1 MFLQDYIGNTPL
13 VTLQRLGRETGNR
26 ISVKLEGNNP
36 AGSVKD
42 RPAFSMIDR
51 AEARGEIHPGDVL
64 VEATSGNTGIALAMV
79 AAMRGYRMILIMPD
93 NMSHERLTTMRA
105 YGAEI
110 ILVTQ
115 ELSDI
120 ASFAKNKISGGPVL
134 DDNGFL
140 VGIISEADCMKQ
152 ISESRYFN
160 QPILDKSVERFM
172 TKNVETIPHDMTIF
186 DAAGIFDRHN
196 RRRLPVMK
204 DGILVGQ
211 ISRKDI
217 VVAALKLSGANWK

>member
-1 MFLQDYIGNTPL
+1 MGIKSFMGRRAKEKSKKEYDAPILVEDYMTRKL
-13 VTLQRLGRETGNR
+13 VTFSPEQS
-26 ISVKLEGNNP
+26 ILE
-36 AGSVKD
+36 V
-42 RPAFSMIDR
+42 M
-51 AEARGEIHPGDVL
+51 E
-64 VEATSGNTGIALAMV
+64 
-79 AAMRGYRMILIMPD
+79 
-93 NMSHERLTTMRA
+93 
-105 YGAEI
+105 
-110 ILVTQ
+110 
-115 ELSDI
+115 
-120 ASFAKNKISGGPVL
+120 SFAKHHISGGPVM

-172 TKNVETIPHDMTIF
+172 TKNVETIPHDMSIF

-204 DGILVGQ
+204 DGLLVGQ

-217 VVAALKLSGANWK
+217 VIAALKLSGENWK